1 MFELLTKPPLNSNKR
16 YGTHLALHG
25 KISLPCSPVLYTPCS
40 ALWEFT
46 GLRIYFICKKTQNN
60 IGLRVVWPVVS
71 NPINT
76 TFYRNKAEPSL
87 YTTVSIFHPYF
98 VHRFIL
104 FPKIP
109 NLFLFPFTF
118 PTLFFNHLFIL
129 LTLFYFC

>member
-1 MFELLTKPPLNSNKR
+1 MVRSACPAVPSCI
-16 YGTHLALHG
+16 LHAVP
-25 KISLPCSPVLYTPCS
+25 SVLPEVLSVKPVLLSKTLLPSRKSLC
-40 ALWEFT
+40 
-46 GLRIYFICKKTQNN
+46 GLRIYFICKKTQNM